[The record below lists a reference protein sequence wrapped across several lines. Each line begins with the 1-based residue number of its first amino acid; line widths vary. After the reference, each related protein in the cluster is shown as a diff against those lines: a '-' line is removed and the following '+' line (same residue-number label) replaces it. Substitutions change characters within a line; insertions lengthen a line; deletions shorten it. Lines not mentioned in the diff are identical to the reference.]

1 VDFSENKKE
10 IRIFR
15 LLSFAYTIEKSIFL
29 GAPMI
34 GDDRVVVFCKDSIPP
49 FIDTSF
55 LDYNKGLE
63 YLGEDALYYMWDNVR
78 TRGEWLVL
86 GQDANFE
93 WFISDSGLIG
103 EQGE

>member
-1 VDFSENKKE
+1 
-10 IRIFR
+10 
-15 LLSFAYTIEKSIFL
+15 
-29 GAPMI
+29 MI